1 VIRFR
6 RRLSTAAPDAQAV
19 VPMMDL
25 SAEIRLDRKSIDAV
39 IRRVIDSANFV
50 QGHDVERLETEFS
63 TYIGTRHAIGVGSGT
78 AALHLTLLACGIGAG
93 DDVITAPN
101 TDSPT
106 ASVISHV
113 GANVVFADI
122 NPDTLNVDPAAIE
135 RTITR
140 RTKAIIPVH
149 LFGNPAPM
157 IEILALAER
166 HRLLI
171 IEDATLAVGA
181 TIDGRRVGS
190 AGTAGCFSFAPSK
203 ILGGFGDG
211 GMVTTNDARIA
222 KELRILRNYGHSLDM
237 NRDLSGLLGVD
248 GWEIVREGYNE
259 RLDEIQAAI
268 LRVKLARLEDRIEAR
283 RRAAS
288 RLDEALA
295 ELSIQ
300 LPSEAPNGRHVFR
313 AYTVLLDDRDRA
325 REFLATRGISTR
337 VYYSPP
343 LHLQPAFRHL
353 GYRSGAF
360 PAAERTAERML
371 SLPIYPTMDIH
382 QVDRVAAALV
392 DWQRLQST

>member
-1 VIRFR
+1 MF
-6 RRLSTAAPDAQAV
+6 
-19 VPMMDL
+19 DL
-25 SAEIRLDRKSIDAV
+25 AAEIRLDRKAIDAA
-39 IRRVIDSANFV
+39 IRRVIDSAKFV
-50 QGHDVERLETEFS
+50 QGDEVERLEAEFA
-63 TYIGTRHAIGVGSGT
+63 TYVGAGHAIGVGSGT
-78 AALHLTLLACGIGAG
+78 AALHLALLACGIGAG
-93 DDVITAPN
+93 DEVITAPN

-106 ASVISHV
+106 ASVISQV
-113 GANVVFADI
+113 GATIVFADI
-122 NPDTLNVDPAAIE
+122 DPDTFNIDPAAIE
-135 RTITR
+135 RTITP

-157 IEILALAER
+157 TEILALAER
-166 HRLLI
+166 HRLRV

-181 TIDGRRVGS
+181 TVDGRRVGS

-222 KELRILRNYGHSLDM
+222 EELRILRNYGHSLAM
-237 NRDLSGLLGVD
+237 NRDFWGLLGVD
-248 GWEIVREGYNE
+248 NWEIVREGYNE

-283 RRAAS
+283 RRAAA

-295 ELSIQ
+295 GLPIR

-313 AYTVLLDDRDRA
+313 AYTILLDDRDRA
-325 REFLATRGISTR
+325 REFLAGRGISTR
-337 VYYSPP
+337 LYYTPP

-360 PAAERTAERML
+360 PAAELTAGRML
-371 SLPIYPTMDIH
+371 SLPIYPSMSSGE
-382 QVDRVAAALV
+382 VDRVATALA
-392 DWQRLQST
+392 DWQRVQET